1 MQVKVQPRLQLETWS
16 MYWKQPSKT
25 DTRCLD
31 TITLKVDDAG
41 VDTKVSTMMDQVAA
55 QLGWAPEDGL
65 TRLDGFT
72 DPWQRALCRGRVLR
86 SDDTLAAAGI
96 AEGDVVTVVRIEL
109 IAEGWKIK
117 DDYSLTDSDEEDDL

>member
-41 VDTKVSTMMDQVAA
+41 VDTKVSTMMDQVHAACTSSAVA
-55 QLGWAPEDGL
+55 QLARSC
-65 TRLDGFT
+65 TSLDGTCFPT
-72 DPWQRALCRGRVLR
+72 SAEAGRSRTTYPAVTAA
-86 SDDTLAAAGI
+86 TLS
-96 AEGDVVTVVRIEL
+96 TVEL
-109 IAEGWKIK
+109 
-117 DDYSLTDSDEEDDL
+117 